1 MKESKLSRA
10 LTWMIDII
18 FSGLLWCLFSLP
30 LVTIGAASSA
40 LYYAAVKCIRH
51 DRGRLSRVFL
61 DGFRKNFK
69 SATRMWLLYLA
80 AGAVGAANVFA
91 AFQWGGTLLSPLT
104 ALGGVVFLPLLL
116 TLPWMFAYISRFE
129 NSLKGSLVFVG
140 YLAAHHPGKSLLLA
154 LELLGTLLIRG
165 GVRHLKRIMD
175 PEIYGGA
182 PLLGVNGNV
191 IITHGAS
198 THKAIYH
205 AIRVSAECV
214 RQQVAQKIS
223 ERLAELDRRRAEDA
237 ASAAGA
243 ASPDAP
249 SPARS

>member
-51 DRGRLSRVFL
+51 DRGRLSRVFW

-104 ALGGVVFLPLLL
+104 ALGGVIFLPLLL

-154 LELLGTLLIRG
+154 LELLGTLLIAW
-165 GVRHLKRIMD
+165 LI
-175 PEIYGGA
+175 PYIA
-182 PLLGVNGNV
+182 PLLPGLAALLMSLGIEPVFRQF
-191 IITHGAS
+191 TAES
-198 THKAIYH
+198 
-205 AIRVSAECV
+205 SADDPWFNE
-214 RQQVAQKIS
+214 
-223 ERLAELDRRRAEDA
+223 
-237 ASAAGA
+237 
-243 ASPDAP
+243 
-249 SPARS
+249 